1 MKQSIFL
8 RPSPT
13 PQPNRR
19 LWRTVTGQT
28 LSAFRWVLHLSVICI
43 GLGSGGMVLVEYAQH
58 HPYFAAEDI
67 VLLTDGQLTQEEVWA
82 WGELSPGVNILN
94 FDVWEKEQRLALHP
108 WIRTAKVSREFPQ
121 RIHVM
126 IREHHPVALIRRE
139 ETTYLDATGEI
150 FVDPSSDVRDLPY
163 VTGLERIPLDTQT
176 AQTVLAEAVE
186 CLSLSLEWGVELS
199 EIHWNNQQGYTVF
212 LADRHVVIRLGH
224 EIRSNRFV
232 LVRRVLET
240 WPPDRPAAV
249 FDTRF
254 ADQIVVHPFPT
265 ELHRRGAES
274 TQSI

>member
-1 MKQSIFL
+1 MRQSIFL

-13 PQPNRR
+13 RQSNRR
-19 LWRTVTGQT
+19 LWRTVTRQT
-28 LSAFRWVLHLSVICI
+28 LSAFRWVLFLSVIGA
-43 GLGSGGMVLVEYAQH
+43 GLGRGSMLLVQYAQH
-58 HPYFAAEDI
+58 HPYFAAKDI

-94 FDVWEKEQRLALHP
+94 FDVWETEQRLALHP

-139 ETTYLDATGEI
+139 ETTYLDQTREI

-163 VTGLERIPLDTQT
+163 LSGLERIPLDTQT

-186 CLSLSLEWGVELS
+186 CLSLSREWGVELS
-199 EIHWNNQQGYTVF
+199 EIHWDNQRGYTVF
-212 LADRHVVIRLGH
+212 LADRHVVVRLGH
-224 EIRSNRFV
+224 EIRSNIFV

-254 ADQIVVHPFPT
+254 ADQIVVHPFRT

-274 TQSI
+274 TQTI

>member
-1 MKQSIFL
+1 
-8 RPSPT
+8 
-13 PQPNRR
+13 
-19 LWRTVTGQT
+19 
-28 LSAFRWVLHLSVICI
+28 
-43 GLGSGGMVLVEYAQH
+43 MVLVEYAQQ
-58 HPYFAAEDI
+58 HPYFTAEDI

-82 WGELSPGVNILN
+82 WGELSPGVNILS
-94 FDVWEKEQRLALHP
+94 FDVWETEQRLELHP

-126 IREHHPVALIRRE
+126 IREHHPVALIRHE
-139 ETTYLDATGEI
+139 ETTYLDATREI

-163 VTGLERIPLDTQT
+163 LTGLERIPLDTQT

-186 CLSLSLEWGVELS
+186 CLSLSREWGVELS
-199 EIHWNNQQGYTVF
+199 EINWDNQQGYTVF

-224 EIRSNRFV
+224 EIRSNIFV

-274 TQSI
+274 TQTI